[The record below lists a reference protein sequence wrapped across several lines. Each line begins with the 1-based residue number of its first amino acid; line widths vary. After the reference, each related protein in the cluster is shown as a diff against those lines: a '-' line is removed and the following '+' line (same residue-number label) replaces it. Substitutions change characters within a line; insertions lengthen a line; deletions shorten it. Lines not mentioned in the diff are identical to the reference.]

1 MKRHP
6 DGRFRGNRAPMQLS
20 NRKSISEWV
29 KSQTVRLKR
38 MGVGSFDTIAELLT
52 KAGRGDHVP
61 TVVLPENVTFPPN
74 YRISKMA
81 CCKAYRS
88 RMEHEPN
95 LEAEEHRRLDTE
107 RCEEMFFAMQANV
120 RKGDTKSVEAAV
132 RVLGHKAELLG
143 LKRPTRVEMTGK
155 DEGPMSVAM
164 FRQLCEEAENEDGSD
179 KK

>member
-6 DGRFRGNRAPMQLS
+6 DGRFRGNRAPMRLS
-20 NRKSISEWV
+20 DRKVISEWV

-74 YRISKMA
+74 YRISKVA

-88 RMEHEPN
+88 RMEREPS

-107 RCEEMFFAMQANV
+107 RCEEMFFALQANV
-120 RKGDTKSVEAAV
+120 RKGDPKSVEAAI
-132 RVLGHKAELLG
+132 RVLNHKAEING
-143 LKRPTRVEMTGK
+143 LKSPARVEMTGK
-155 DEGPMSVAM
+155 DGGPMSVTT
-164 FRQLCEEAENEDGSD
+164 FRELCEEAEKEDGD
-179 KK
+179 KE